1 MQTIH
6 KFQFNFAAMFDPNV
20 IIHAYTQGYFPM
32 AHPDEDN
39 AIFWHLPEKRGI
51 IPLDHRFKV
60 SKNLARLYRSGKFQI
75 THNTDF
81 YGVITQCAERNDTW
95 ISDEIIDIYT
105 ELHDMGVAHSVETRL
120 NGELV
125 GGLYGLA
132 IGRAFFG
139 ESMFHTVTDAS
150 KIALVSLV
158 ETLREKDFMLL
169 DSQYLND
176 HIKQFGAYEVPHE
189 EYLEMLREALI

>member
-1 MQTIH
+1 V
-6 KFQFNFAAMFDPNV
+6 PN
-20 IIHAYTQGYFPM
+20 A
-32 AHPDEDN
+32 
-39 AIFWHLPEKRGI
+39 
-51 IPLDHRFKV
+51 
-60 SKNLARLYRSGKFQI
+60 S
-75 THNTDF
+75 
-81 YGVITQCAERNDTW
+81 DTW

-105 ELHDMGVAHSVETRL
+105 ELHDMGVAHSIETRL

-158 ETLREKDFMLL
+158 EYLREKDFLLL

-176 HIKQFGAYEVPHE
+176 HIKQFGAYEVSHE

>member
-1 MQTIH
+1 
-6 KFQFNFAAMFDPNV
+6 MFDPNV

-60 SKNLARLYRSGKFQI
+60 SKNLGRLYRSGKFQI
-75 THNTDF
+75 TQNTDF
-81 YGVITQCAERNDTW
+81 YGVITQCAERSDTW

-105 ELHDMGVAHSVETRL
+105 ELHDMGIAHSIETRL
-120 NGELV
+120 DGELV

-158 ETLREKDFMLL
+158 EYLREKDFLLL

-176 HIKQFGAYEVPHE
+176 HIKQFGAYEVSHE